1 MTKLAAPVLAL
12 LVIMVLLAVNLP
24 TTPGTPA
31 AGRRRHAW
39 HDASA
44 TAPVPLQPLRPCDWT
59 LETAQRELAS
69 GRNIVFTS
77 PPDCA
82 QPGDVWLAQAS
93 KADGELLI
101 RGAVEPR
108 AQRFI
113 ARFVVPW
120 SGETGAGET
129 SAPLAHCSFR
139 VSCASQATPA
149 PHPTCAPLHSPT
161 YPSPLRRHS
170 FPNSAQ
176 YKC

>member
-1 MTKLAAPVLAL
+1 MTKLSAAVLAL
-12 LVIMVLLAVNLP
+12 LVIMVLLAVNPP

-31 AGRRRHAW
+31 AGRRRQE
-39 HDASA
+39 ASA
-44 TAPVPLQPLRPCDWT
+44 TAPLQPCDWT

-69 GRNIVFTS
+69 GRDIVFTS

-93 KADGELLI
+93 KAEGELLI

-129 SAPLAHCSFR
+129 AATLAHCSFHAA
-139 VSCASQATPA
+139 CASLPAHAPA
-149 PHPTCAPLHSPT
+149 PPNICASAFPL